1 MTLFLLCSEVFASA
15 GEHSVSGS
23 VTGIFS
29 FVLFLM
35 ILTLALEEKIHAK
48 KSIIVGVFAI
58 VSLLLATYFQILPG
72 DTLENSFHEKI
83 TIPIKM

>member
-1 MTLFLLCSEVFASA
+1 MTLFLLFRDAFASSGA
-15 GEHSVSGS
+15 HSVSGG

-48 KSIIVGVFAI
+48 KSIIVGVY
-58 VSLLLATYFQILPG
+58 V
-72 DTLENSFHEKI
+72 
-83 TIPIKM
+83 